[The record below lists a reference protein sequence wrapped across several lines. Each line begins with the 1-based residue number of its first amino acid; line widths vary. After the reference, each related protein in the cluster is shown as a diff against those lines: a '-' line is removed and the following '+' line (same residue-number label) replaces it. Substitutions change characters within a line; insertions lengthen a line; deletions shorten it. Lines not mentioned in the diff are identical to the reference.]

1 LISTT
6 ADTPDDE
13 DDKEALMAIMPKT
26 PPEEDDESDGDFEA
40 LDEGDVSNHLGINTR
55 LMVLIAL

>member
-1 LISTT
+1 
-6 ADTPDDE
+6 
-13 DDKEALMAIMPKT
+13 MAIMPKT